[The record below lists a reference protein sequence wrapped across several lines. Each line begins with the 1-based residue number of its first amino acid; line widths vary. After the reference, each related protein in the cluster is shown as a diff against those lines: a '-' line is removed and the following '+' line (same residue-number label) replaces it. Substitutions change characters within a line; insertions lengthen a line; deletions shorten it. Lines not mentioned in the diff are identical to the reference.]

1 MIKSTETIEYLDH
14 LMTTM
19 HTDNFAAI
27 AIDLVLN
34 LALDHCP
41 HELRTAIVSADNLQ
55 ATYWGVV
62 LTLLDGLLFDD
73 LKEISLNPLTPES
86 I

>member
-1 MIKSTETIEYLDH
+1 MLTSTETIEYLDH
-14 LMTTM
+14 LMTVM

-27 AIDLVLN
+27 AVDLVLN

-41 HELRTAIVSADNLQ
+41 HELRATIISADNLQ
-55 ATYWGVV
+55 ATYWGMV

-73 LKEISLNPLTPES
+73 LKEISLNPLTSE
-86 I
+86 